1 MRESPRLR
9 RLRNDLKSL
18 QQLKADSSIFDFRIV
33 AGDPPEVYTLF
44 FRGNGVWRPEGAG
57 DVLLRDAHEVAIRLN
72 AGYPRMMP
80 ELGWRSPIFHPNISA
95 GGVVCLGG
103 YGTYW
108 TPSLNLDELCTM
120 LWDMIRYEN
129 FDVNSPYNREAAH
142 WAKTQHSFRLP
153 VDERSIRDKVAGQ
166 PYVAATTP
174 NVNHAADNHI
184 SANRGAGKNQH
195 VASSVRGIA
204 AALASASAVGS
215 AGGSPSRNPFSNS
228 SSDAEVMFL
237 DSSPRNGQVAQRSG
251 QVLTARIAPGQAV
264 TAEVID
270 AEIVEPREADVLFI
284 E

>member
-1 MRESPRLR
+1 VRESPRLR

-44 FRGNGVWRPEGAG
+44 FRGNGAWRLDGASE
-57 DVLLRDAHEVAIRLN
+57 VQLRDTHEVSIRLN
-72 AGYPRMMP
+72 ANYPRMMP

-129 FDVNSPYNREAAH
+129 YDVNSPYNREAAH
-142 WAKTQHSFRLP
+142 WAKTQRAFRLP
-153 VDERSIRDKVAGQ
+153 VDERSIRDKVASQ
-166 PYVAATTP
+166 PYIGGPLSSINHSGGANSLAGT
-174 NVNHAADNHI
+174 NHAA
-184 SANRGAGKNQH
+184 ATGARGVA
-195 VASSVRGIA
+195 ASSVASGMA
-204 AALASASAVGS
+204 ANSLVGR
-215 AGGSPSRNPFSNS
+215 SPFNLRS
-228 SSDAEVMFL
+228 SGDDEVMFL
-237 DSSPRNGQVAQRSG
+237 DSAPQAGSQRVG
-251 QVLTARIAPGQAV
+251 HVLTTRIAPGQVV
-264 TAEVID
+264 TSEVVD
-270 AEIVEPREADVLFI
+270 AEIVESESAPSRTPDVLFI

>member
-33 AGDPPEVYTLF
+33 SGEPPEAYTLF
-44 FRGNGVWRPEGAG
+44 FHGNGVWRPEGG
-57 DVLLRDAHEVAIRLN
+57 EVLLRDRHEVSIRLN

-80 ELGWRSPIFHPNISA
+80 ELAWRSPIFHPNISA

-120 LWDMIRYEN
+120 LWDMIRFEN
-129 FDVNSPYNREAAH
+129 YDVNSPYNREAAH
-142 WAKTQHSFRLP
+142 WAKTQKALRLP

-166 PYVAATTP
+166 PFIPGQQPITGPRPVAGRHQGVSQGSRHVASAITVATTP
-174 NVNHAADNHI
+174 GSSPNAR
-184 SANRGAGKNQH
+184 SPF
-195 VASSVRGIA
+195 ASG
-204 AALASASAVGS
+204 
-215 AGGSPSRNPFSNS
+215 
-228 SSDAEVMFL
+228 DAEVMFL
-237 DSSPRNGQVAQRSG
+237 ESAPRSAPGAGVFE
-251 QVLTARIAPGQAV
+251 TRIAPGQIV
-264 TAEVID
+264 TAEVVD
-270 AEIVEPREADVLFI
+270 AEIVDSRTADVLFI

>member
-1 MRESPRLR
+1 MRDSPRLR

-44 FRGNGVWRPEGAG
+44 FRGNGVWRPDGASE
-57 DVLLRDAHEVAIRLN
+57 VLLRDTHEVSIRLN
-72 AGYPRMMP
+72 ANYPRMMP

-120 LWDMIRYEN
+120 LWDMLRYEN
-129 FDVNSPYNREAAH
+129 YDVNSPYNREAAH
-142 WAKTQHSFRLP
+142 WAKTQRAFRLP

-166 PYVAATTP
+166 PYVAGPVAA
-174 NVNHAADNHI
+174 VNQMSPQAQFSSKNPSPAINL
-184 SANRGAGKNQH
+184 SGGNRSPFH
-195 VASSVRGIA
+195 VR
-204 AALASASAVGS
+204 
-215 AGGSPSRNPFSNS
+215 S

-237 DSSPRNGQVAQRSG
+237 DSAPHVPTAASPRTGH
-251 QVLTARIAPGQAV
+251 VLTARIAPGQIV
-264 TAEVID
+264 TADVVD
-270 AEIVEPREADVLFI
+270 AEIVEADGASSQQGSLGHGSPQGDVLFI